1 MSKTFPIFQNP
12 DSEGGSFSWPGRK
25 DNHTAILLFHGFT
38 ATTVEVRPLANYFH
52 KLGYHVSG
60 PLLPGHGVSP
70 EELNQVNYQDWIDK
84 AEFEYQKLA
93 GQYEKV
99 FVGGESM
106 GGLLTLWLASEHPE
120 IDGIMVF
127 APAFRIPSLW
137 LSELVWPFMRYK
149 PKNNVDLSSP
159 WQGFNVVPMKAA
171 MQLFRLQLKIKR
183 KLRSVKTPAIIFQG
197 KQDTTIDPKGAVEVL
212 EKISSTKKE
221 MVWLEESSHCILL
234 DKQLE
239 LVQSLCLDFVI
250 GN

>member
-1 MSKTFPIFQNP
+1 
-12 DSEGGSFSWPGRK
+12 
-25 DNHTAILLFHGFT
+25 
-38 ATTVEVRPLANYFH
+38 LANYFH

-127 APAFRIPSLW
+127 RPHLEFR
-137 LSELVWPFMRYK
+137 VF
-149 PKNNVDLSSP
+149 
-159 WQGFNVVPMKAA
+159 GFLNS
-171 MQLFRLQLKIKR
+171 F
-183 KLRSVKTPAIIFQG
+183 G
-197 KQDTTIDPKGAVEVL
+197 
-212 EKISSTKKE
+212 
-221 MVWLEESSHCILL
+221 LL
-234 DKQLE
+234 
-239 LVQSLCLDFVI
+239 
-250 GN
+250 